1 MGEAKRRKEAA
12 AKGIVETPEQ
22 QDARKLKNNWRKAM
36 SVYSK
41 KAHRIIRGRIV

>member
-12 AKGIVETPEQ
+12 AKGIVETLEQ
-22 QDARKLKNNWRKAM
+22 QEIRKHKNNWRKAM

-41 KAHRIIRGRIV
+41 KAHIIIRGRIV